1 MKPIAN
7 LSDIPP
13 NIPADA
19 LLDVSPNMRSHIP
32 PDTRHPFLLAL
43 GARVR
48 WLRAKQGLTRKQLAV
63 TARISERHLAN
74 LEGGTG
80 NVSVL
85 ILVDLAKAFDVSVPE
100 LLASAHHPMPRM
112 ALEAGSASA
121 SEFGFNRGIDSKLNT
136 SHSIHPRRIALI
148 GLRGAGKST
157 LGGLLAKT
165 LGYRFIET
173 SREIESLAGCDLAE
187 IYNLYGEAGYRRFER
202 QAIKDIC
209 TLKDPVVIATPGGI
223 VSNADTFELLLRQC
237 TTVWLQA
244 KPLDHLS
251 RVRAQG
257 DNRPMA
263 ATRTTQRAAIDDLKS
278 ILQAREPEYA
288 KANFSF
294 DTSGFEVATCEQE
307 IVRLLTLL

>member
-1 MKPIAN
+1 MKQN
-7 LSDIPP
+7 
-13 NIPADA
+13 AD
-19 LLDVSPNMRSHIP
+19 S
-32 PDTRHPFLLAL
+32 RHPFLVAL
-43 GARVR
+43 GERVR
-48 WLRAKQGLTRKQLAV
+48 ALRAEHSLTRKQLAV
-63 TARISERHLAN
+63 IAKVSERHLAN

-85 ILVDLAKAFDVSVPE
+85 ILVDLAKAFDISVVQLLGGEQE
-100 LLASAHHPMPRM
+100 LAPRVRLNTVPSLQAAATASAP
-112 ALEAGSASA
+112 S
-121 SEFGFNRGIDSKLNT
+121 
-136 SHSIHPRRIALI
+136 RIALI

-157 LGGLLAKT
+157 LGVALAKA

-173 SREIESLAGCDLAE
+173 SREIESLAGSSLAE

-209 TLKDPVVIATPGGI
+209 ALKEPVVIATPGGI

-237 TTVWLQA
+237 RVVWLQA

-263 ATRTTQRAAIDDLKS
+263 ATRTTQRAAIDDLKL
-278 ILQAREPEYA
+278 ILQTREPEYGR
-288 KANFSF
+288 ANITF
-294 DTSGFEVATCEQE
+294 DTSGYDVATCERE
-307 IVRLLTLL
+307 LLKLLQSA

>member
-1 MKPIAN
+1 MKQIA
-7 LSDIPP
+7 DEHPP
-13 NIPADA
+13 A
-19 LLDVSPNMRSHIP
+19 S
-32 PDTRHPFLLAL
+32 RHPFLTQL
-43 GARVR
+43 GERVR
-48 WLRAKQGLTRKQLAV
+48 ALRAAHGLTRKQLAIS
-63 TARISERHLAN
+63 ARVSERHLAN

-85 ILVDLAKAFDVSVPE
+85 ILVDLAKAFDVSVSALMADDAFTP
-100 LLASAHHPMPRM
+100 LPASQSVGESFQRTSV
-112 ALEAGSASA
+112 AGMSQ
-121 SEFGFNRGIDSKLNT
+121 GLNGP
-136 SHSIHPRRIALI
+136 SGNNPAPQKMRIALI

-157 LGGLLAKT
+157 LGAALATSLK
-165 LGYRFIET
+165 YRFIEI
-173 SREIESLAGCDLAE
+173 SREIENLAGSNLAE

-209 TLKDPVVIATPGGI
+209 AIKEPVVIATPGGI

-278 ILQAREPEYA
+278 ILQARAPEYSRA
-288 KANFSF
+288 DITF
-294 DTSGFEVATCEQE
+294 DTSGYDVPTCKRE
-307 IVRLLTLL
+307 LLALLQSS

>member
-1 MKPIAN
+1 MKQIAD
-7 LSDIPP
+7 S
-13 NIPADA
+13 
-19 LLDVSPNMRSHIP
+19 
-32 PDTRHPFLLAL
+32 RHPILTAL
-43 GARVR
+43 GGHVR
-48 WLRAKQGLTRKQLAV
+48 ALRAQHDLTRKQLASIAKV
-63 TARISERHLAN
+63 SERHLAN

-85 ILVDLAKAFDVSVPE
+85 ILVELAKAFDVSVAQ
-100 LLASAHHPMPRM
+100 LLDEGQSGQMRQAMGDDTMFASPKQALGSRLLGSSQQRHQTHH
-112 ALEAGSASA
+112 
-121 SEFGFNRGIDSKLNT
+121 
-136 SHSIHPRRIALI
+136 RIALI

-157 LGGLLAKT
+157 LGAAIAKT
-165 LGYRFIET
+165 MGYRFIET
-173 SREIESLAGCDLAE
+173 SREIESLAGSGLSE

-209 TLKDPVVIATPGGI
+209 AIKEPVVIATPGGI

-278 ILQAREPEYA
+278 ILQIREPEYGR
-288 KANFSF
+288 ANLTF
-294 DTSGFEVATCEQE
+294 DTSGYDVATCGRE
-307 IVRLLTLL
+307 LLKLLQSN

>member
-7 LSDIPP
+7 LSH
-13 NIPADA
+13 PA
-19 LLDVSPNMRSHIP
+19 LDTSLNPSL
-32 PDTRHPFLLAL
+32 DSSADLRHPFLLAL

-48 WLRAKQGLTRKQLAV
+48 SLRAKQGLTRKQLAI

-85 ILVDLAKAFDVSVPE
+85 ILVDLAKALDVTVPE
-100 LLASAHHPMPRM
+100 LLTNAHNLTPQMP
-112 ALEAGSASA
+112 EAG
-121 SEFGFNRGIDSKLNT
+121 FNKGIGPALNP
-136 SHSIHPRRIALI
+136 SHNSHPRRIALI

-157 LGGLLAKT
+157 LGALLAKT

-173 SREIESLAGCDLAE
+173 SREIESLAGCGLAE

-209 TLKDPVVIATPGGI
+209 TLKEPIVIATPGGI

-237 TTVWLQA
+237 TTIWLQA

-263 ATRTTQRAAIDDLKS
+263 ATRTTQRAAIDDLKT
-278 ILQAREPEYA
+278 ILQARASEYA

-294 DTSGFEVATCEQE
+294 DTSGFDVATCERE
-307 IVRLLTLL
+307 ILRLLTLS